1 MSKILIGDAE
11 WDSGVNLSDL
21 RNYDRIIFAGA
32 KAKEHM
38 AEVRAA
44 GIAPRHLWWMD
55 GDRERDFSWGPHKWL
70 SDITEPVDE
79 KYLTCGITK
88 LGGILNWRLPELVV
102 VAGPYAAG
110 KSLFCQILAQDFVY
124 QNDSYA
130 SLTCWEDQADEIR
143 DGAIR
148 YRDSTIVADGR
159 RKDFLNRLRTI
170 DVTDD
175 SERRMSAHFQRIEDE
190 TNQLGIR
197 FHVLDPWN
205 EFIDERRRIGGRQTD
220 GEYVIDVLTAAA
232 KLVNK
237 LKIVLIITTHV
248 AAEYISQGKELKT
261 FRIANAFGTSQF
273 GNKSHRAFC
282 IARTRMWDETRSHM
296 VVRQDKVKLEDKLY
310 RRDDGGDMVLLKKR
324 MGIQDTLGF
333 KFDPRANT
341 LDHDLFATT
350 EARKLWK

>member
-1 MSKILIGDAE
+1 MSTILIGDAE
-11 WDSGVNLSDL
+11 WDRGVNLLDL
-21 RNYDRIIFAGA
+21 KNYDRIIFAGA
-32 KAKEHM
+32 KAKDRM
-38 AEVRAA
+38 RDVRSA
-44 GIAPRHLWWMD
+44 GIAPKHLWWLD
-55 GDRERDFSWGPHKWL
+55 GAGRERDFGWGPHKWL
-70 SDITEPVDE
+70 SDITNPPDE

-88 LGGILNWRLPELVV
+88 LGGIVNWRLPELVV

-124 QNDSYA
+124 RNDSYA

-148 YRDSTIVADGR
+148 YRDSTIVDDAR
-159 RKDFLNRLRTI
+159 RKDFLNRFRTI

-175 SERRMSAHFQRIEDE
+175 SERKMSEHFLRIEEE
-190 TNQLGIR
+190 TTQLGIR

-205 EFIDERRRIGGRQTD
+205 EFLDERKRESYRQTD
-220 GEYVIDVLTAAA
+220 GEYVIDVLTKAA

-237 LKIVLIITTHV
+237 LKIILIITTHV

-273 GNKSHRAFC
+273 GNKAHRAFC
-282 IARTRMWDETRSHM
+282 ITRTRMWDEVRSHM
-296 VVRQDKVKLEDKLY
+296 IVRQDKVKLEDKIY
-310 RRDDGGDMVLLKKR
+310 CRDDGSVHVLKKR

-341 LDHDLFATT
+341 LDHDLSATT